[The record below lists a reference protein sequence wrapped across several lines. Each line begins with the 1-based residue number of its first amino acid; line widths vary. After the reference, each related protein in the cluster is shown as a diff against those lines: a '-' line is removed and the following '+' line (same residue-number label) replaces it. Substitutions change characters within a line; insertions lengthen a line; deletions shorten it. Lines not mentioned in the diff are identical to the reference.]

1 MFIEIEELEKAF
13 HIPEPWYIDHCK
25 FNDELQQ
32 LDVFVKFRKRGLFAC
47 SGCGTESQPVYDTA
61 DENRTWRHL
70 NFLEYP
76 CYIHAELPRT
86 KCNKCNTIKRVHV
99 PWAIK
104 PRHNFTLY
112 FDALIMTMAK
122 DMPMNAIA
130 RFIGEHDTRLWR
142 ILHYYVKQAVEAQ
155 DLSHVTKIGTDETSS
170 KRGHNYVTIFMDAD
184 HKVVICATEGKN
196 AQTVKVCKEHLE
208 THGGHAE
215 NIKEVCIDMSP
226 AFIKGFEEHFPNAA
240 ITFDKFHVIK
250 NVNEAVDDVR
260 RNEQKTC
267 SDLKYTRYI
276 WLKNEVNLTAEQ
288 KRTLDKLKDCELQ
301 TTKAYRMKICLQ
313 ELFRYPS
320 SIAPMVLQDWIQW
333 GLRCRLEPMVEV
345 AQMIQKH
352 YQGIIQ
358 WFTSKLNNG
367 LLEGV
372 NSLIQ
377 AAKRKARGYRSVDN
391 LIAMIYLIGGKLR
404 FDYPTLSK

>member
-1 MFIEIEELEKAF
+1 M
-13 HIPEPWYIDHCK
+13 
-25 FNDELQQ
+25 
-32 LDVFVKFRKRGLFAC
+32 
-47 SGCGTESQPVYDTA
+47 
-61 DENRTWRHL
+61 ENS
-70 NFLEYP
+70 
-76 CYIHAELPRT
+76 
-86 KCNKCNTIKRVHV
+86 V
-99 PWAIK
+99 
-104 PRHNFTLY
+104 
-112 FDALIMTMAK
+112 
-122 DMPMNAIA
+122 
-130 RFIGEHDTRLWR
+130 EH
-142 ILHYYVKQAVEAQ
+142 AVEAQ

-184 HKVVICATEGKN
+184 QKVVICATEGKN

-208 THGGHAE
+208 THGGYAE
-215 NIKEVCIDMSP
+215 NSKEVYIDMSP
-226 AFIKGFEEHFPNAA
+226 AFIKGFEENFPNAA

-250 NVNEAVDDVR
+250 NVNEAVDEVR
-260 RNEQKTC
+260 RKEQKTC

-288 KRTLDKLKDCELQ
+288 KKTLDKLKDCELQ

-313 ELFRYPS
+313 ELFRYPT

-345 AQMIQKH
+345 
-352 YQGIIQ
+352 
-358 WFTSKLNNG
+358 TSRLNNG

-404 FDYPTLSK
+404 FDYPTVSK